1 LWFYTFNKQKHQVA
15 KNNKSKSKSGAS
27 VHIIAAPKK
36 GSFAKIYHHWP
47 EILN

>member
-1 LWFYTFNKQKHQVA
+1 LQKTT
-15 KNNKSKSKSGAS
+15 KSESKSGAS

-36 GSFAKIYHHWP
+36 GSLAKIYHHWP